1 MQLWEYEIR
10 IIIWK
15 WSSKRRNM
23 ISTFLC
29 TCEHRRLGH
38 EDPSRTSFEY
48 HYHDE
53 HPNQQ
58 SKFCLFTVL
67 AVIYI
72 TVTEVAGPQ
81 LNEKNR
87 CLILDSISLSIHS
100 RNNMG
105 PRLIE
110 IGKRIREKWKERKLA
125 FTLSF
130 NWKAA
135 ALATLLY
142 KTIFHG
148 FFLFSIMAKGSL

>member
-1 MQLWEYEIR
+1 
-10 IIIWK
+10 
-15 WSSKRRNM
+15 M

-29 TCEHRRLGH
+29 TCEQRRLGH
-38 EDPSRTSFEY
+38 GDPSITSFECN
-48 HYHDE
+48 YHDE

-110 IGKRIREKWKERKLA
+110 IGKRIREKWKERN
-125 FTLSF
+125 TLSF
-130 NWKAA
+130 N
-135 ALATLLY
+135 
-142 KTIFHG
+142 
-148 FFLFSIMAKGSL
+148 